1 MPAQDP
7 SASAQ
12 DNTLQAPDA
21 AQACSTEVPP
31 VEMPPSAEIVVSD
44 FEEATGMVG
53 ASDDDN
59 SVALEDFISKIT
71 INIPPPLVDKPPRRR
86 RVDPVLIDAPPQL
99 PPSKAYGLRRRHR
112 QALDPLSA
120 VKPAKLG
127 VVLLMRRLGEVGVPL
142 PLAASPEQAVEQLF
156 REGPTPHHMD
166 VLQDILPMLKNMSKS
181 SPSVGWSAD

>member
-53 ASDDDN
+53 ASEDGN

-86 RVDPVLIDAPPQL
+86 RVDPVLVDAPPQL
-99 PPSKAYGLRRRHR
+99 PSSEADGLR
-112 QALDPLSA
+112 
-120 VKPAKLG
+120 
-127 VVLLMRRLGEVGVPL
+127 
-142 PLAASPEQAVEQLF
+142 
-156 REGPTPHHMD
+156 
-166 VLQDILPMLKNMSKS
+166 
-181 SPSVGWSAD
+181 